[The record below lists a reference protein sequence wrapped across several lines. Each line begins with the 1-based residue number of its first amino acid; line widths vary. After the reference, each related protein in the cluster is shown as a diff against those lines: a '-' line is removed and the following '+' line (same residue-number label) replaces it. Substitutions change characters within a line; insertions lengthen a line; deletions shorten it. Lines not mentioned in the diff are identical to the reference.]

1 MYGHFVAI
9 KHMLRPKTCKES
21 LIFMCPFNC
30 KCKNCCISCSIISTD
45 EHIEAENQL
54 IAQKYSP
61 RVTKIVH
68 VTLIAPTEN
77 EIKGEWKEGFW

>member
-1 MYGHFVAI
+1 
-9 KHMLRPKTCKES
+9 
-21 LIFMCPFNC
+21 MCPFNC

-54 IAQKYSP
+54 ITQKYSP

-68 VTLIAPTEN
+68 VTFIAPTEN